1 MNVQMTHPIL
11 GEVSWAAAVSA
22 VQGLV
27 AKELV
32 VSSMEVLAGLDEGA
46 GSAVFAS
53 HLFSFFTPASAYA
66 FMVFNLF
73 SAPCFGAIGAMRR
86 EFGSAKKM
94 WIAIAFQTGLAYI
107 LAVLVFVIGS
117 LII

>member
-1 MNVQMTHPIL
+1 ML
-11 GEVSWAAAVSA
+11 GEISWAAAVSS

-32 VSSMEVLAGLDEGA
+32 VSSMEVIAGLEEGA
-46 GSAVFAS
+46 GVMLFDS
-53 HLFSFFTPASAYA
+53 HLFSFFNPASAYA

-73 SAPCFGAIGAMRR
+73 SAPCFGAIGAMKK

-94 WIAIAFQTGLAYI
+94 WIAIGFQTGIAYVLAC
-107 LAVLVFVIGS
+107 LVFGIGS
-117 LII
+117 LLI

>member
-1 MNVQMTHPIL
+1 
-11 GEVSWAAAVSA
+11 
-22 VQGLV
+22 
-27 AKELV
+27 
-32 VSSMEVLAGLDEGA
+32 MEVLAGLDEGA

-94 WIAIAFQTGLAYI
+94 WIAIGFQTGLAYVLAI
-107 LAVLVFVIGS
+107 LVYVIGS
-117 LII
+117 LFI